1 MKKLIIIITT
11 ITSVSCSQSKEVVQ
25 ALEEVQYIK
34 SWINEDLNSGVMD
47 STYAEYYL
55 EALNKTENLLIKEI
69 TN

>member
-34 SWINEDLNSGVMD
+34 SWINEDLHSGVID
-47 STYAEYYL
+47 STYA
-55 EALNKTENLLIKEI
+55 
-69 TN
+69 

>member
-34 SWINEDLNSGVMD
+34 SWINEDVNNGIMD

-55 EALNKTENLLIKEI
+55 KALNKTENLLVKEI